1 MTFTE
6 RIESHLSTHLD
17 GLIDG
22 ERLRSSEVAYWV
34 ELLLMAEAHKAP
46 VKRARFLG
54 FTFISRVSH
63 IRDAINYLT
72 YQA

>member
-1 MTFTE
+1 MALIE
-6 RIESHLSTHLD
+6 RIESHLSIHLD

-22 ERLRSSEVAYWV
+22 ERLRSSEIAHWV
-34 ELLLMAEAHKAP
+34 ELLLMAEEHKAP
-46 VKRARFLG
+46 VKRARFFG

-63 IRDAINYLT
+63 IREAINYLT